1 MKNKSIINHRFL
13 KGIISG
19 YSAIFLNIVVSLIL
33 IPLTLNYITKPE
45 YGVFVII
52 GDLLT
57 WFVTANLGI
66 TTVFNAKGS
75 HLIGSKNY
83 LKLNKVFNTTL
94 FSQIISSTL
103 LIFVGFYLCY
113 NPEILFDTSDLV
125 EDVKLVILILFCGF
139 FIQYNTQPL
148 NSLLISDK
156 QIHIDN
162 YLKLGLILI
171 QASIT
176 IILLMN
182 DFKLLSLAISSF
194 ISNVIIAAVTWYR
207 VIKKFPQISISIM
220 HWESYMVKFLLK
232 HGIWFTLG
240 SIAGL
245 LLTRT
250 DSFLIG
256 KFISLST
263 VTFFAINYKLY
274 QISEKLHAII
284 FNTLRPYFAQVYG
297 KKDFTVL
304 KYMFNISFF
313 ISFLLAFLLG
323 SLVYFFSE
331 IFIFYW
337 VGESFYLGKTINI
350 LLCMNFIIQSS
361 ILPHRILL
369 ATSLY
374 KTRDQNL
381 IRLLDGILKI
391 LISLIAIK
399 LFGIKGLIISSIIS
413 SYIVSHIFM
422 NIFSSSLLKDKWYTK
437 FFFIAPVFSLITVI
451 FIKSILIVIFIFIAV
466 FLLQIYLNN
475 RFINKGNFNIK
486 YLKTFYY
493 TLK

>member
-1 MKNKSIINHRFL
+1 MKIKSINNHRFL

-19 YSAIFLNIVVSLIL
+19 YSAIFLNIIVSLIL
-33 IPLTLNYITKPE
+33 IPITLHYITKPE

-52 GDLLT
+52 GDLLS

-75 HLIGSKNY
+75 HLIGSKDY
-83 LKLNKVFNTTL
+83 LKLNEVFNTTL
-94 FSQIISSTL
+94 FSQIISSSI
-103 LIFVGFYLCY
+103 LIFVAVYLCY
-113 NPEILFDTSDLV
+113 KPEILFNTGDLV
-125 EDVKLVILILFCGF
+125 EDVKLVIAIMFCGF

-148 NSLLISDK
+148 NSLLVSDK

-176 IILLMN
+176 TILLIN
-182 DFKLLSLAISSF
+182 NYRLLSLAISSF
-194 ISNVIIAAVTWYR
+194 ISNIIIAAITWYR
-207 VIKKFPQISISIM
+207 VINKFSQISISIIY
-220 HWESYMVKFLLK
+220 WKSSIVRFLLK
-232 HGIWFTLG
+232 HGMWFTFG

-263 VTFFAINYKLY
+263 VAYFAINYKLY

-297 KKDFTVL
+297 KKDFVAL

-313 ISFLLAFLLG
+313 ISFSIAFLLG
-323 SLVYFFSE
+323 SLVYFLGE

-350 LLCMNFIIQSS
+350 LFCINFIIQSS

-391 LISLIAIK
+391 LISLVAIK
-399 LFGIKGLIISSIIS
+399 IYGIEGLIISSIIS
-413 SYIVSHIFM
+413 SFILSHVFM
-422 NIFSSSLLKDKWYTK
+422 NIFSSYLLKDKWYSK
-437 FFFIAPVFSLITVI
+437 FLFITPVFILITVI
-451 FIKSILIVIFIFIAV
+451 FIKSILLVIFIFITV

-475 RFINKGNFNIK
+475 QFINKANFNIK
-486 YLKTFYY
+486 YLKTFYH